1 MRFPY
6 ILSLK
11 FLVLPAIST
20 TGLNAQDVGPLS
32 TRLRDLML
40 KTMEEISSPA
50 PSSPNLSGTKPT
62 APSSAP
68 GQSENKEQAQIP
80 LAAIPTPTESDPSS
94 TPTNESRSESRAS
107 TYASD
112 FPPSSP
118 ALSRFGGSENGVET
132 EEDEGMV
139 LVDRPQP

>member
-20 TGLNAQDVGPLS
+20 TGLTAQDVGPLS

-40 KTMEEISSPA
+40 KTLEEISSA
-50 PSSPNLSGTKPT
+50 V
-62 APSSAP
+62 PSSANTSDSKSAP
-68 GQSENKEQAQIP
+68 STTPEAQIP
-80 LAAIPTPTESDPSS
+80 LATIPTPTESDPSS

-112 FPPSSP
+112 FPPGSP

-139 LVDRPQP
+139 LVGRPQS

>member
-20 TGLNAQDVGPLS
+20 TGLTAQDVGPLS

-40 KTMEEISSPA
+40 KTMEEISSA
-50 PSSPNLSGTKPT
+50 V
-62 APSSAP
+62 PSSANTSDSKSAAP
-68 GQSENKEQAQIP
+68 STTPEQAQIP
-80 LAAIPTPTESDPSS
+80 LATIPTPTESDPSS

-112 FPPSSP
+112 FPPGSP

-139 LVDRPQP
+139 LVGRPQS